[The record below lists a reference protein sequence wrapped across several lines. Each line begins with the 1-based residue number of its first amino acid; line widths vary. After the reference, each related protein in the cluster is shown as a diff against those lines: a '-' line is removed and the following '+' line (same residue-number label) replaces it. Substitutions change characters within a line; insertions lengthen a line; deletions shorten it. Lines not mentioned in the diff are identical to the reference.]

1 MVRQVCQPCTMV
13 GTWTVNGVGL
23 SASDVGSRSETAFAG
38 LSVPRSTCGS
48 DRGPLESIELSLNF
62 LVSAR
67 NGIEASLSRSSGERA
82 TSNVFVQTAVDNID
96 HGSHRRERMPPR
108 RGLYLMLLTWCSR
121 YNL

>member
-13 GTWTVNGVGL
+13 GAWTVNGVGL
-23 SASDVGSRSETAFAG
+23 SASDVGSRAEKAFAE

-48 DRGPLESIELSLNF
+48 DRGPLSF
-62 LVSAR
+62 HFVVSAR

-82 TSNVFVQTAVDNID
+82 TSNVFVETAVDNID

>member
-13 GTWTVNGVGL
+13 GAWTVNGVGL

-48 DRGPLESIELSLNF
+48 DRGPLNFHF

-67 NGIEASLSRSSGERA
+67 NGIEPSLSRSSGERA
-82 TSNVFVQTAVDNID
+82 TSNVFVETAVDNID
-96 HGSHRRERMPPR
+96 HGRHRREGMPSR